1 MSVCRIFYFD
11 RKTIRKREKR
21 IHILVFSLNRIIFS
35 GGAIYIHAFGAYFGL
50 AVSMMSRKRDVGKS
64 EKMEASRYT
73 SDIFSL
79 VSTHFTSY
87 YEDAISEI
95 GLYISS

>member
-1 MSVCRIFYFD
+1 MTERQLENKKKIQV
-11 RKTIRKREKR
+11 
-21 IHILVFSLNRIIFS
+21 LVFSLNRIIFS

-79 VSTHFTSY
+79 VSIKFTSY
-87 YEDAISEI
+87 FEDAISQI
-95 GLYISS
+95 GVRCNFICDDNV

>member
-1 MSVCRIFYFD
+1 MIC
-11 RKTIRKREKR
+11 
-21 IHILVFSLNRIIFS
+21 LL

-64 EKMEASRYT
+64 AQMEASRYS

-79 VSTHFTSY
+79 VSILCVNTLTIANHVKIKSNIK
-87 YEDAISEI
+87 EDQLLSIIS
-95 GLYISS
+95 GWHRFALDLLAKF